1 VVVIYVP
8 EIKACEKRSG
18 KLRKFASHFPVP
30 FRLIESPS
38 LTAFA
43 RITSGDRWKCSTRAS
58 SVCVFDNAINS
69 RSVFIDHPGPV
80 GSRFIATPPAHSTAS
95 PVRRQELVES
105 RDDQAEQH
113 HASQYQQTH
122 SLDRP
127 SRKPS
132 SRSISSL
139 ASLRSRPIARNA
151 SSAYLFE
158 AERNRAHPT
167 TAPRTATSHQTVMTL
182 PASTTSVRPS
192 GFQCSVGGLVQ
203 I

>member
-139 ASLRSRPIARNA
+139 ASLRSRAIARNA
-151 SSAYLFE
+151 SSGLAVVANAACTSISCWHFDRQKLRSR
-158 AERNRAHPT
+158 ATRNDRRQSRCYPGC
-167 TAPRTATSHQTVMTL
+167 
-182 PASTTSVRPS
+182 VRE
-192 GFQCSVGGLVQ
+192 GRCNL
-203 I
+203 